1 MELKAKVAASDA
13 KLKIL
18 ESIQTDSQV
27 SEGANRNGMNAYL
40 KKSQCIY
47 RFHKVR
53 CCSKNP
59 TAKGLRLTVDI
70 TRVHFES
77 RNRKRQNEIADL
89 LIVQHKQATL
99 LAREIPTFEGNPLDY
114 KSFMQA
120 FEHGIEAKTSSSEDR
135 LYYLE
140 KFTSGQPRDLVS
152 SCLHMDARRSF
163 TEAKRLLEEHFGNE
177 IKVTTAFMEK
187 ALNWNPV
194 KADDGKAIAMCS
206 ICEAVT
212 ILCKT
217 RNTWKSSTFPPV

>member
-1 MELKAKVAASDA
+1 MTQMTVFLMCHHRGLQRLNQEVQEHQAAILKEKHALDLEKARLQSAKEAMELKAKVAASDA

-40 KKSQCIY
+40 KKSQCIH

-140 KFTSGQPRDLVS
+140 QFTSGQPRDLVR
-152 SCLHMDARRSF
+152 SCFHMGAQ
-163 TEAKRLLEEHFGNE
+163 KGLY
-177 IKVTTAFMEK
+177 
-187 ALNWNPV
+187 
-194 KADDGKAIAMCS
+194 
-206 ICEAVT
+206 
-212 ILCKT
+212 
-217 RNTWKSSTFPPV
+217 